1 MPKIVVIGIDS
12 ATFDIIEPLVN
23 QGKLPVFARFMK
35 EGVWGKLQSTIPP
48 VTPPAWTSLVTG
60 KNPGK
65 HGIFDFYGYTTN
77 GYERPIINSQA
88 IKAKT
93 LWNILSEGGKSV
105 GIINVPLTYPPEKV
119 NGFLIPGMQYAFD
132 VNKGFTYPKELLSE
146 IEGKFGKYE
155 VVFGDERSLYTNEL
169 DHFILKWKEITRKR
183 QEIILYLIEK
193 YNIDFFMPVFYSID
207 PIQHHFWKFY
217 DESHPQYDE
226 KLAEKYKNVIPE
238 FYQIIDTYIG
248 QILDKLDKNTTVFI
262 VSDHGAGSHLGGFYV
277 NKWLMKE
284 KLLKVKKRY
293 QPLLWVRWPHI
304 FFKVLKKFGYP
315 AIAWTIPLF
324 LYNQLKDRVDPREG
338 LKLSEIIDWKRTKVY
353 SGNYTEQG
361 IYINLK
367 GREVHGTVEQSKYKQ
382 LRDYLIEKLLK
393 IVDPK
398 TGEILVDAVLKKEEV
413 YNGPYLQFAPDLFI
427 IMKGGKILIQK
438 DMHNGIFHYNPHIG
452 GTHRVDGIFLARGN
466 LVNGPLKLCNLK
478 IVDLAPTILY
488 LMGIEIPED
497 MDGRVLKEIIKDD
510 FLKQHSVNYGVSSR
524 IEGRQGTYG
533 EEDADKIKENLRNLG
548 YYN

>member
-1 MPKIVVIGIDS
+1 MPKVVVIGIDS
-12 ATFDIIEPLVN
+12 ATFDVVEPLVE
-23 QGKLPVFARFMK
+23 QGKLPVLSEFMK
-35 EGVWGKLQSTIPP
+35 RGAWGRLQSTIPP

-132 VNKGFTYPKELLSE
+132 VNKGFTYPKDLLSE
-146 IEGKFGKYE
+146 IEERFGKYE
-155 VVFGDERSLYTNEL
+155 VIYGDERSLYTNEL

-293 QPLLWVRWPHI
+293 QPLLWVRWPHM
-304 FFKVLKKFGYP
+304 FFKVLKKFRYP
-315 AIAWTIPLF
+315 AISWTIPLF

-393 IVDPK
+393 IIDPK
-398 TGEILVDAVLKKEEV
+398 TGEKLVDAVLKKEEV

-438 DMHNGIFHYNPHIG
+438 DMHNGTFHYNPHIG

-524 IEGRQGTYG
+524 IEDRQGTYG
-533 EEDADKIKENLRNLG
+533 EEDAEKIKENLRNLG

>member
-1 MPKIVVIGIDS
+1 
-12 ATFDIIEPLVN
+12 
-23 QGKLPVFARFMK
+23 
-35 EGVWGKLQSTIPP
+35 P

-132 VNKGFTYPKELLSE
+132 VNKGFTYPKDLLSE
-146 IEGKFGKYE
+146 IEERFGKYE
-155 VVFGDERSLYTNEL
+155 VIYGDERSLYTNEL

-183 QEIILYLIEK
+183 QKIILYLIEK

-293 QPLLWVRWPHI
+293 QPLLWVRWPHM

-338 LKLSEIIDWKRTKVY
+338 LKLSEIINWKRTKVY

-398 TGEILVDAVLKKEEV
+398 TGEILVDTVLKKEEV
-413 YNGPYLQFAPDLFI
+413 YKGPYLQFAPDLFI
-427 IMKGGKILIQK
+427 IMKDGKILIQK

-533 EEDADKIKENLRNLG
+533 EEDAEKIKENLRNLG

>member
-35 EGVWGKLQSTIPP
+35 EGVWGRLQSTIPP

-77 GYERPIINSQA
+77 GYERPIIDSQA

>member
-1 MPKIVVIGIDS
+1 MPKVVVIGIDS
-12 ATFDIIEPLVN
+12 ATFDVVEPLVE
-23 QGKLPVFARFMK
+23 QGKLPVLSEFMK
-35 EGVWGKLQSTIPP
+35 RGAWGRLQSTIPP

-77 GYERPIINSQA
+77 GYERPIVNSQA

-132 VNKGFTYPKELLSE
+132 VNKGFTYPKDLLSE
-146 IEGKFGKYE
+146 IEERFGKYE
-155 VVFGDERSLYTNEL
+155 VIYGDERSLYTNEL
-169 DHFILKWKEITRKR
+169 DHFVLKWKEITRKR

-193 YNIDFFMPVFYSID
+193 YNIDFFMPIFYSID
-207 PIQHHFWKFY
+207 PIQHHFWRFY

-226 KLAEKYKNVIPE
+226 KLAKKYKNVIPE

-293 QPLLWVRWPHI
+293 QPLLWVRWPHM

-367 GREVHGTVEQSKYKQ
+367 GREVNGTVEQSEYKQ

-393 IVDPK
+393 IVEPK
-398 TGEILVDAVLKKEEV
+398 TGEKLVDAVLKKEEV

-427 IMKGGKILIQK
+427 IMKDGKILIQK

-510 FLKQHSVNYGVSSR
+510 FLKQHSVDYGVSSR
-524 IEGRQGTYG
+524 IEDRQGTYG
-533 EEDADKIKENLRNLG
+533 EEDAEKIKENLRNLG

>member
-1 MPKIVVIGIDS
+1 MPKVVVIGIDS
-12 ATFDIIEPLVN
+12 ATFDVVEPLVE
-23 QGKLPVFARFMK
+23 QGKLPVLSEFMK
-35 EGVWGKLQSTIPP
+35 RGAWGRLQSTIPP

-132 VNKGFTYPKELLSE
+132 VNKGFTYPKDLLSE
-146 IEGKFGKYE
+146 IEERFGKYE
-155 VVFGDERSLYTNEL
+155 VIYGDERSLYTNEL
-169 DHFILKWKEITRKR
+169 DHFILKWREITRKR

-293 QPLLWVRWPHI
+293 QPLLWVRWPHM
-304 FFKVLKKFGYP
+304 FFKVLKKFRYP
-315 AIAWTIPLF
+315 AISWTIPLF

-393 IVDPK
+393 IIDPK
-398 TGEILVDAVLKKEEV
+398 TGEKLVDAVLKKEEV

-438 DMHNGIFHYNPHIG
+438 DMHNGTFHYNPHIG

-524 IEGRQGTYG
+524 IEDRQGTYG
-533 EEDADKIKENLRNLG
+533 EEDAEKIKENLRNLG

>member
-35 EGVWGKLQSTIPP
+35 EGVWGRLQSTIPP